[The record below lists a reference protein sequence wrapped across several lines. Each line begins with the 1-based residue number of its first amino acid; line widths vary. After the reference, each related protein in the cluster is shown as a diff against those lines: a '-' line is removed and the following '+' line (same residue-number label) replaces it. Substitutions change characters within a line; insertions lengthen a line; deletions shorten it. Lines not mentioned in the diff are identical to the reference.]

1 MEIHFEIE
9 NRCLLECRHCS
20 SKAAN
25 DGAVMVYSQENMVR
39 FLNGIQGKKEV
50 FLTGG
55 EPLLYPGIETLFKRL
70 HTEVDGV
77 LLGMFTT
84 GIRGEKG
91 FPEAVS
97 ESYAEQLMSL
107 GLNICYFSIYSSNAE
122 EHDWMTGYRGAFNLT
137 RQSIFNLKKAG
148 VDVRFNSVVTAKNVE
163 DISKITR
170 LAEEW
175 GVSEVRLL
183 KLIRHG
189 RAELCWDSIGVT
201 EEKYRQVVRE
211 IFEKDNSVRVTAS
224 GAVDIAPCRHFS
236 RRNICPAGKQLWYI
250 TYQGDVFPCASVK
263 NNLKYRVGNI
273 CENIIDQCELP
284 NQFSNEKILCC

>member
-9 NRCLLECRHCS
+9 NRCLLGCRHCS

-25 DGAVMVYSQENMVR
+25 DGAIMEYSQESMVR
-39 FLNGIQGKKEV
+39 FLNGIQGEKEV

-55 EPLLYPGIETLFKRL
+55 EPLLYSEIETLFKRL
-70 HTEVDGV
+70 HTEVEGL

-84 GIRGEKG
+84 GIREKDG
-91 FPEAVS
+91 FAEAVS
-97 ESYAEQLMSL
+97 ESYAEQLVSL
-107 GLNICYFSIYSSNAE
+107 GLNICYFSIYSSKAE
-122 EHDWMTGYRGAFNLT
+122 EHDWMTGYKGSFNLT
-137 RQSIFNLKKAG
+137 RQSILNLKKAG
-148 VDVRFNSVVTAKNVE
+148 VDVRFNSVVTAKNAE
-163 DISKITR
+163 DISKIIR

-189 RAELCWDSIGVT
+189 RAELCWDHIGVT

-211 IFEKDNSVRVTAS
+211 IFEKDNSVRITAS

-250 TYQGDVFPCASVK
+250 TYRGDVFPCASVK

-273 CENIIDQCELP
+273 REDIIDKCELFHKCP
-284 NQFSNEKILCC
+284 NEKILCC